1 MGCVAIAWRATIA
14 THVIEPAR
22 QTLHG
27 HFSRELP
34 PILTIDSDDTVVYR
48 TLDAGW
54 SLEVPT
60 LDGSPHAKF
69 EPRDAELDR
78 GHALCGPVAIR
89 GAEPGMTLEIEIGEL
104 RTGMYGFTVAG
115 GWDSVTN
122 RRLGIHEG
130 HRAFLQWSLDPDAGV
145 GRDQN
150 GREVELRP
158 FLGVMGMPPDEPG
171 ILPTAPPRNTGG
183 NIDCKELVTGTRL
196 FLPIAVAGGLVS
208 VGDGHGRQG
217 DGEACTTAIECPME
231 RAELT
236 FRLHPELH
244 ITSPRAET
252 AEGTLTFGF
261 DEDLDEAMS
270 LALDAMVRLIG
281 ERHGIEYREALAYA
295 SLLVDLRITQVVNG
309 VRGVHAV
316 LPHGALT

>member
-14 THVIEPAR
+14 THVIEPSR

-27 HFSRELP
+27 HFSRDLS
-34 PILTIDSDDTVVYR
+34 PILTIDSGETVVYR

-54 SLEVPT
+54 GLEAPH
-60 LDGSPHAKF
+60 LDGSPHSKF

-78 GHALCGPVAIR
+78 GHAMCGPIAIR

-104 RTGMYGFTVAG
+104 RTGPYGFNGAG
-115 GWDSVTN
+115 GWDSPLN

-130 HRAFLQWSLDPDAGV
+130 ARTLLQWSLDPDAGLA
-145 GRDQN
+145 RDQY
-150 GREVELRP
+150 GREVALRP
-158 FLGVMGMPPDEPG
+158 FFGVMGMPPDEPG
-171 ILPTAPPRNTGG
+171 VLPTAPPRNTGG
-183 NIDCKELVTGTRL
+183 NIDCKDLITGSRL
-196 FLPIAVAGGLVS
+196 FLPIAVTGGLVS

-217 DGEACTTAIECPME
+217 DGESSTTAIECPME

-236 FRLHPELH
+236 FRLHPELRL
-244 ITSPRAET
+244 TSPRAET
-252 AEGTLTFGF
+252 AEGTVTFGF
-261 DEDLDEAMS
+261 DQDLDEAMA
-270 LALDAMVRLIG
+270 LALDAMLRLIG

-316 LPHGALT
+316 LPHGALS